1 MGMPTAEHPCAP
13 AGRSPRPLRL
23 VVAGGGTGGHLFAG
37 IAVAEVFMA
46 RHPANRVLFVSTGN
60 RFERSVLKR
69 CGFPL
74 ARVAIEGIKGRGRR
88 QQLTAALK
96 IPLAVLQALR
106 ILGRFRPDLVLG
118 VGSYAAGPV
127 VLAAWLLRR
136 KIVLHEQNLLPG
148 ITNRLLVRL
157 ADRFYASFAG
167 TRQATAQTPFLI
179 TGNPVRRAI
188 RELAARPPAAE
199 DRPDRPL
206 TVLIAGGSQG
216 AHSINQAVLAALDQL
231 QDPAGFNWIHQTGAR
246 DEQPVTRAYADR
258 GVTARV
264 QAFFEDIER
273 HYAAADLLVCR
284 AGATTVAEITAIGK
298 AALFIPFPF
307 AADNHQQLN
316 AQALVAAGA
325 ADMLLERAL
334 SGPGLARKLEFYH
347 VHRAS
352 LAAMA
357 TRARAL
363 GRPDAA
369 DAIVDDCYRLV
380 CTPKAPHSEG

>member
-1 MGMPTAEHPCAP
+1 MATTEGPYTP
-13 AGRSPRPLRL
+13 ASRPAKPLRL
-23 VVAGGGTGGHLFAG
+23 VLAGGGTGGHLFVG
-37 IAVAEVFMA
+37 IAVAEVLMA
-46 RHPANRVLFVSTGN
+46 RDPANRVLFVSTGN

-69 CGFPL
+69 RGFPL

-106 ILGRFRPDLVLG
+106 ILGRFRPHLVLG

-127 VLAAWLLRR
+127 VLAAWLRR
-136 KIVLHEQNLLPG
+136 CKIALHEQNLLPG

-157 ADRFYASFAG
+157 ADRFYASFAE
-167 TRQATAQTPFLI
+167 TRRAAARTAFRI
-179 TGNPVRRAI
+179 TGNPVRSAI
-188 RELAARPPAAE
+188 RELAARPPAGV
-199 DRPDRPL
+199 DHPDRPL
-206 TVLIAGGSQG
+206 SVLVAGGSQG
-216 AHSINQAVLAALDQL
+216 AHSINRAVLAALDHL
-231 QDPAGFNWIHQTGAR
+231 QDPAGITWVHQTGAQ
-246 DEQPVTRAYADR
+246 DEGAVARAYADR
-258 GVTARV
+258 GITARV

-284 AGATTVAEITAIGK
+284 AGATTVAEISAIGK

-325 ADMLLERAL
+325 ADMLLERDL
-334 SGPGLARKLEFYH
+334 SGQRLARKLEFYRT
-347 VHRAS
+347 HRAS

-380 CTPKAPHSEG
+380 YAQKAPHSEG

>member
-1 MGMPTAEHPCAP
+1 MATAEGPHAP
-13 AGRSPRPLRL
+13 ADSFPAPLRL

-46 RHPANRVLFVSTGN
+46 RHPANRVLFVSAGN
-60 RFERSVLKR
+60 RFEHSVLAR
-69 CGFPL
+69 RGFPL
-74 ARVAIEGIKGRGRR
+74 APVAIEGIKGRARR
-88 QQLTAALK
+88 QQLAAALK

-106 ILGRFRPDLVLG
+106 ILARFRPDLVLG

-127 VLAAWLLRR
+127 ILAAWLLGC
-136 KIVLHEQNLLPG
+136 KIALHEQNLLPG

-157 ADRFYASFAG
+157 ADRFYASFAE
-167 TRQATAQTPFLI
+167 TRQTAARAPFLL

-188 RELAARPPAAE
+188 RELADRPPAAD

-206 TVLIAGGSQG
+206 TVLVAGGSQG
-216 AHSINQAVLAALDQL
+216 AHSINQAVLAALGQL
-231 QDPAGFNWIHQTGAR
+231 QDPAGFNWVHQTGAR
-246 DEQPVTRAYADR
+246 DEQAVARAYADR

-264 QAFFEDIER
+264 QAFFEDIAR
-273 HYAAADLLVCR
+273 HYAAAELLVCR

-298 AALFIPFPF
+298 ASLLIPFPF

-325 ADMLLERAL
+325 ADMLLERDL
-334 SGPGLARKLEFYH
+334 SGHSLARKLEFYRS
-347 VHRAS
+347 HRAS

-357 TRARAL
+357 ARAREL
-363 GRPDAA
+363 GRPEAA
-369 DAIVDDCYRLV
+369 EAIVDDCYRLV
-380 CTPKAPHSEG
+380 GAHTAPHSKG